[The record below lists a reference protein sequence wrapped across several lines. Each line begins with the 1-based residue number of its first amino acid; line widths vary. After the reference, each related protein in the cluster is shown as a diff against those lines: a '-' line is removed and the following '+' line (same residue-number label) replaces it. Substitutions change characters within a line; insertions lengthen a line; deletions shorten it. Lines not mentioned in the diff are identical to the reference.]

1 MEKNIIFV
9 KNFISNCLIGV
20 YPEEK
25 VNKQKVK
32 ISVKLTIIRKKHE
45 DNLSTTVC
53 YQNILRSLENIN
65 NYGHIKLVETL
76 ANKLADEFKKIKNV
90 TKILVKINKCEISKK
105 GTDVGF
111 ILKRNLKKL

>member
-1 MEKNIIFV
+1 MCIRK
-9 KNFISNCLIGV
+9 K
-20 YPEEK
+20 K
-25 VNKQKVK
+25 KNKQKVK
-32 ISVKLTIIRKKHE
+32 ISVKLTIIRKKYE

-53 YQNILRSLENIN
+53 YQNILKTLENID

>member
-9 KNFISNCLIGV
+9 KNFTSNCLIGV

-25 VNKQKVK
+25 KNKQKVK
-32 ISVKLTIIRKKHE
+32 ISVKLTIIRKKQE
-45 DNLSTTVC
+45 DSLSTTVC
-53 YQNILRSLENIN
+53 YQNILRTLENIN

>member
-9 KNFISNCLIGV
+9 KNFITNCLIGV

-25 VNKQKVK
+25 ENKQKVK
-32 ISVKLTIIRKKHE
+32 ISVKLTIVRNKQS

-53 YQNILRSLENIN
+53 YQNVLSILENIH

-76 ANKLADEFKKIKNV
+76 ANKLADEFKKINNV
-90 TKILVKINKCEISKK
+90 CKILVKISKCEIYKE
-105 GTDVGF
+105 GTDIGF
-111 ILKRNLKKL
+111 ILKRTVKKL

>member
-9 KNFISNCLIGV
+9 KNFISNCFIGV

-25 VNKQKVK
+25 ENRQKVK

-53 YQNILRSLENIN
+53 YQNILNTLENIN
-65 NYGHIKLVETL
+65 NYGHITLVETL
-76 ANKLADEFKKIKNV
+76 ANKLADEFKKIQNV
-90 TKILVKINKCEISKK
+90 NKILVKINKCEISKK
-105 GTDVGF
+105 ETDVGF
-111 ILKRNLKKL
+111 TLKRNLKKL